1 MSGLQKEAR
10 HLIPMMVF
18 PDSLSLSV
26 KLQPDKLHW
35 LCNLAGTEGSR
46 LMQISLLLFFQTFQ
60 KFLAYPFWG
69 LFISLLQFLY
79 MANAILGLKIYLM
92 QF

>member
-10 HLIPMMVF
+10 NLIPMMVF

-46 LMQISLLLFFQTFQ
+46 LMQISLLR
-60 KFLAYPFWG
+60 
-69 LFISLLQFLY
+69 ISLLKFFKKSINLPYANLCLIPHFISAIFLTIFAQF
-79 MANAILGLKIYLM
+79 A
-92 QF
+92 